1 MGRTKTTEDVP
12 RISGEQLERTRRQI
26 MAVSRE
32 PLLPAGTVTVCP
44 VCKGEMVTTNNL
56 SRIIASP
63 MGLIV
68 LTRLPGAECVRCG
81 AKAFDGAALAMIL
94 EQSGSEI
101 IADYETKVT
110 RASGSTL
117 GTYFKADLTRV
128 LRLSG
133 KEKLRWKVLD
143 RDKALVEVER

>member
-1 MGRTKTTEDVP
+1 MARTKTTEEVP
-12 RISGEQLERTRRQI
+12 RISEEQLERTRRQI
-26 MAVSRE
+26 LAASRE

-56 SRIIASP
+56 RRIIASP

-68 LTRLPGAECVRCG
+68 LTRLPGAECVRCR
-81 AKAFDGAALAMIL
+81 AKAFDGAALAMTL
-94 EQSGSEI
+94 EQSASEI

-133 KEKLRWKVLD
+133 KERLRWKVLD
-143 RDKALVEVER
+143 EDKALVEVER